1 MIYTESNDWV
11 DTVWINADTY
21 HETTI
26 HLLFQAPDLQ
36 YDTLGLKTTDLPHQ
50 YRGEEIAAFGDYDL
64 LLQAEGECDEHIQ
77 LHVYHQ
83 LAIITSAIDTVICY
97 GGSFLH
103 NGTTHTKDVVIIDER
118 PLNADTLFVDTLHVY
133 FDTEPALRYDTLG
146 LKSYDLPYR
155 YNRQTIND
163 YGDYEFDLTTSA
175 GCKEHVLLHVY
186 HDVTVTQAE
195 TDTTLCQGKQYVHN
209 SVAYSEDVT
218 LVDSLW
224 LDADSYQMTTTHVWF
239 AEPEMEYDTVVVKT
253 ADLQAGYY
261 YAAADAYIYQAGTYT
276 YVVVKADECTR
287 HITLTVIE
295 DTLSSVDH
303 ITEEQQ
309 PQLILEDGVVYVLK
323 DGEKYTLLGERSGR
337 AL

>member
-1 MIYTESNDWV
+1 
-11 DTVWINADTY
+11 
-21 HETTI
+21 
-26 HLLFQAPDLQ
+26 
-36 YDTLGLKTTDLPHQ
+36 
-50 YRGEEIAAFGDYDL
+50 
-64 LLQAEGECDEHIQ
+64 

-186 HDVTVTQAE
+186 HVVTVTQAE

-224 LDADSYQMTTTHVWF
+224 LDADTYQMTTTHVWF
-239 AEPEMEYDTVVVKT
+239 AEPEMEYDTVFVS
-253 ADLQAGYY
+253 AGELNRGYY
-261 YAAADAYIYQAGTYT
+261 YELANQYIYSPGEY
-276 YVVVKADECTR
+276 YYEILVEGECTR
-287 HITLTVIE
+287 ELSLLVVRSITTDIDDNE
-295 DTLSSVDH
+295 SV
-303 ITEEQQ
+303 EVKS
-309 PQLILEDGVVYVLK
+309 QLIMIDGVIYIFYN
-323 DGEKYTLLGERSGR
+323 GEYYTLMGERVKSIEN
-337 AL
+337 